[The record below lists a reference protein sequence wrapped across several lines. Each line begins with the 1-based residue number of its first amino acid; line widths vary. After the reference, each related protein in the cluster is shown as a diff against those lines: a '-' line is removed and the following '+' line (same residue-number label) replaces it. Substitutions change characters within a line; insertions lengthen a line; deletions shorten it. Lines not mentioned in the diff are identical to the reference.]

1 MINVLKIGLTAMVV
15 SALTLS
21 CGQRKQATGRQQA
34 GAKAF
39 PAVEVPAM
47 LSDPSERLDYILA
60 HFWDGLNKM
69 EGECDS
75 LHIEGVLS
83 EDVEKQFGTYTAL
96 LWQVPVNQAA
106 ASISSLFRIVENYER
121 RDTSSN
127 VFEKITDFAKKYF
140 YDPNSPLRN
149 EEFYLAYL
157 KGLTA
162 SEFVPESMKPAYG
175 YEMQMC
181 SLNRVGEKAADFS
194 FRDLAGRNHRLYD
207 VKADYILLF
216 FSNPGCPNCLEITQ
230 MIESSPEVSGLEK
243 SGRLKVVNVYIDQEI
258 DKWKEYA
265 SEYPEEWLCG
275 YDNNYI
281 IRTDVT
287 YNVRAIPSLY
297 LLDADKK
304 VLMKDAPQDKIFEA
318 LQLFAMQ
325 AG

>member
-1 MINVLKIGLTAMVV
+1 
-15 SALTLS
+15 
-21 CGQRKQATGRQQA
+21 
-34 GAKAF
+34 
-39 PAVEVPAM
+39 
-47 LSDPSERLDYILA
+47 
-60 HFWDGLNKM
+60 M

-157 KGLTA
+157 KGLAT

-181 SLNRVGEKAADFS
+181 SLNRIGEKAADFS

-265 SEYPEEWLCG
+265 PEYPEEWLCG

>member
-1 MINVLKIGLTAMVV
+1 
-15 SALTLS
+15 
-21 CGQRKQATGRQQA
+21 
-34 GAKAF
+34 
-39 PAVEVPAM
+39 
-47 LSDPSERLDYILA
+47 
-60 HFWDGLNKM
+60 
-69 EGECDS
+69 
-75 LHIEGVLS
+75 
-83 EDVEKQFGTYTAL
+83 
-96 LWQVPVNQAA
+96 
-106 ASISSLFRIVENYER
+106 
-121 RDTSSN
+121 
-127 VFEKITDFAKKYF
+127 
-140 YDPNSPLRN
+140 
-149 EEFYLAYL
+149 
-157 KGLTA
+157 
-162 SEFVPESMKPAYG
+162 
-175 YEMQMC
+175 
-181 SLNRVGEKAADFS
+181 
-194 FRDLAGRNHRLYD
+194 
-207 VKADYILLF
+207 
-216 FSNPGCPNCLEITQ
+216 

>member
-1 MINVLKIGLTAMVV
+1 M
-15 SALTLS
+15 
-21 CGQRKQATGRQQA
+21 
-34 GAKAF
+34 
-39 PAVEVPAM
+39 
-47 LSDPSERLDYILA
+47 
-60 HFWDGLNKM
+60 
-69 EGECDS
+69 
-75 LHIEGVLS
+75 
-83 EDVEKQFGTYTAL
+83 EKQFGTYTAL

-157 KGLTA
+157 KGLAT

-181 SLNRVGEKAADFS
+181 SLNRIGEKAADFS

-265 SEYPEEWLCG
+265 PEYTEEWRCG
-275 YDNNYI
+275 YANNYI

>member
-1 MINVLKIGLTAMVV
+1 MTNVLKIGLSAMVV

-21 CGQRKQATGRQQA
+21 CGQRKQETGRQQA

-194 FRDLAGRNHRLYD
+194 FRDLAGRNHRL
-207 VKADYILLF
+207 
-216 FSNPGCPNCLEITQ
+216 
-230 MIESSPEVSGLEK
+230 
-243 SGRLKVVNVYIDQEI
+243 
-258 DKWKEYA
+258 
-265 SEYPEEWLCG
+265 
-275 YDNNYI
+275 
-281 IRTDVT
+281 
-287 YNVRAIPSLY
+287 
-297 LLDADKK
+297 
-304 VLMKDAPQDKIFEA
+304 
-318 LQLFAMQ
+318 
-325 AG
+325 